1 MSSISS
7 IWDLDHQ
14 VLSYLDEFMWRE
26 RHAGDSFIAFYKH
39 IAEQF
44 LVPYMTI
51 PFIMNNSTLNYYL
64 VRDSVE
70 NTCVPNLPYHHSAR
84 LIILYWLKSR

>member
-1 MSSISS
+1 M
-7 IWDLDHQ
+7 Q
-14 VLSYLDEFMWRE
+14 VT
-26 RHAGDSFIAFYKH
+26 AFYKH

-51 PFIMNNSTLNYYL
+51 PIIMNNSTLNYYL

-70 NTCVPNLPYHHSAR
+70 NTCVPNLPYHHFAMSAHF
-84 LIILYWLKSR
+84 ILYWW